1 MWYRT
6 AIDLESLFDRKTEP
20 EKPAPTEKPPV
31 PQDVFSEYV
40 KAEIPK
46 TNNQIVN
53 GLGDHHLILT
63 GTGDIHQG
71 PSHSMYI
78 ARILDE
84 ARKKL
89 SANPELREQYNVHR
103 LPENAYGP
111 EDLVQR
117 RSEKRGPNDAPFHQE
132 DAVTEILH
140 DYFDQGIRISNMAGI
155 MSVNAAHVPSLM
167 QIQKIF
173 EIINLLDPK
182 PKEVHVTINTDKGQ
196 FFEFYDLY
204 DIGDLKRDILEFKI
218 HGQRQQS
225 TMREWRRL

>member
-6 AIDLESLFDRKTEP
+6 AIDLGSLFGRKTET
-20 EKPAPTEKPPV
+20 EKPAPTQKPPV

-40 KAEIPK
+40 KAEIPR
-46 TNNQIVN
+46 TNNEIIN

-71 PSHSMYI
+71 VSHSMYVG
-78 ARILDE
+78 RILDE

-89 SANPELREQYNVHR
+89 SANPELREQYNVHN

-111 EDLVQR
+111 EDLTQIRNER
-117 RSEKRGPNDAPFHQE
+117 RNPDDPIFYQE

-155 MSVNAAHVPSLM
+155 MSVNAAHIPSLM
-167 QIQKIF
+167 QIQKIY

-182 PKEVHVTINTDKGQ
+182 PKEIQVKIITDKGQ
-196 FFEFYDLY
+196 FFEFYDLD
-204 DIGDLKRDILEFKI
+204 DIGELKRDILEFKI

>member
-1 MWYRT
+1 VWYRT
-6 AIDLESLFDRKTEP
+6 AIDLGSLFGLKETP
-20 EKPAPTEKPPV
+20 PPPPSKPDV
-31 PQDVFSEYV
+31 PNDVFKEYV
-40 KAEIPK
+40 RQSIPRPIS
-46 TNNQIVN
+46 QIET
-53 GLGDHHLILT
+53 GLGDQHLILT

-71 PSHSMYI
+71 VSHSMFLD
-78 ARILDE
+78 RILEE

-89 SANPELREQYNVHR
+89 NQNSELSEQYNLSR

-117 RSEKRGPNDAPFHQE
+117 RKQNLGPNENYYQE

-155 MSVNAAHVPSLM
+155 MSVNAVHLPSLM

-173 EIINLLDPK
+173 EIIHLLQPNTIQFDIK
-182 PKEVHVTINTDKGQ
+182 ADKNQFREV
-196 FFEFYDLY
+196 Y
-204 DIGDLKRDILEFKI
+204 DIDDVADFKRDILEFKI

-225 TMREWRRL
+225 TMRDWRRL

>member
-6 AIDLESLFDRKTEP
+6 AIDLGSLFGRKKP
-20 EKPAPTEKPPV
+20 EETPPPPPSKPDV
-31 PQDVFSEYV
+31 PNDVFKEYV
-40 KAEIPK
+40 RQSIPRPIS
-46 TNNQIVN
+46 QIET
-53 GLGDHHLILT
+53 GLGDQHLILT
-63 GTGDIHQG
+63 GTGDLHQG
-71 PSHSMYI
+71 VSHSMFLD
-78 ARILDE
+78 RVLDE
-84 ARKKL
+84 ARKKINQ
-89 SANPELREQYNVHR
+89 NPELREQYNVHR

-117 RSEKRGPNDAPFHQE
+117 RKQNLGPNENYYQE

-155 MSVNAAHVPSLM
+155 MSVNAVHLPSLM

-173 EIINLLDPK
+173 EIIHLLQPNTIQFDIK
-182 PKEVHVTINTDKGQ
+182 SDKNQFREV
-196 FFEFYDLY
+196 Y
-204 DIGDLKRDILEFKI
+204 DIDDVADFKRDILEFKI

>member
-6 AIDLESLFDRKTEP
+6 AIDLGSLFGLKETTP
-20 EKPAPTEKPPV
+20 PTPSKPDV
-31 PQDVFSEYV
+31 PNDVFKEYV
-40 KAEIPK
+40 RQSIPRPIS
-46 TNNQIVN
+46 QIET
-53 GLGDHHLILT
+53 GLGDQHLILT
-63 GTGDIHQG
+63 GTGDLHQG
-71 PSHSMYI
+71 VSHSMFLD
-78 ARILDE
+78 RVLDE
-84 ARKKL
+84 ARKKINQ
-89 SANPELREQYNVHR
+89 NPELKEQYNVSR

-117 RSEKRGPNDAPFHQE
+117 RKQNLGANESYYQE

-155 MSVNAAHVPSLM
+155 MSVNAVHLPSLM

-173 EIINLLDPK
+173 EIIHLLQPN
-182 PKEVHVTINTDKGQ
+182 TIQFDIKADKGQ
-196 FFEFYDLY
+196 FREVY
-204 DIGDLKRDILEFKI
+204 DIDDVADFKRDILEFKI

>member
-1 MWYRT
+1 VWYRT
-6 AIDLESLFDRKTEP
+6 AIDLGSLFGLKETP
-20 EKPAPTEKPPV
+20 PPPPSKPDV
-31 PQDVFSEYV
+31 PNDVFKEYV
-40 KAEIPK
+40 KQSIPRPASEIW
-46 TNNQIVN
+46 T
-53 GLGDHHLILT
+53 GSGDQHLVLT

-71 PSHSMYI
+71 VSHSMF
-78 ARILDE
+78 LDRVLEE

-89 SANPELREQYNVHR
+89 NQNSELSEQYNLSR

-117 RSEKRGPNDAPFHQE
+117 RKQNLGPNENYYQE

-155 MSVNAAHVPSLM
+155 MSVNAVHLPSLM

-173 EIINLLDPK
+173 EIIHLLQPNTIQFDIK
-182 PKEVHVTINTDKGQ
+182 ADKNQFREV
-196 FFEFYDLY
+196 Y
-204 DIGDLKRDILEFKI
+204 DIDDVADFKRDILEFKI

-225 TMREWRRL
+225 TMRDWRRL

>member
-6 AIDLESLFDRKTEP
+6 AIDLGKFFDIKETSNIAAQSSQ
-20 EKPAPTEKPPV
+20 KPDLPN
-31 PQDVFSEYV
+31 DIFREYV
-40 KAEIPK
+40 KQSIPRPASEIW
-46 TNNQIVN
+46 T
-53 GLGDHHLILT
+53 GSGDQHLVLT

-71 PSHSMYI
+71 VSHSMF
-78 ARILDE
+78 LDRVLEE

-89 SANPELREQYNVHR
+89 NQNSELSEQYNLSR

-117 RSEKRGPNDAPFHQE
+117 RKQNLGPNENYYQE

-155 MSVNAAHVPSLM
+155 MSVNAVHLPSLM

-173 EIINLLDPK
+173 EIIHLLQPNTIQFDIK
-182 PKEVHVTINTDKGQ
+182 ADKNQFREV
-196 FFEFYDLY
+196 Y
-204 DIGDLKRDILEFKI
+204 DIDDVADFKRDILEFKI

-225 TMREWRRL
+225 TMRDWRRL

>member
-1 MWYRT
+1 VWYRT
-6 AIDLESLFDRKTEP
+6 AINLGSLFGLKETP
-20 EKPAPTEKPPV
+20 PPPPSKPDV
-31 PQDVFSEYV
+31 PNDVFKEYV
-40 KAEIPK
+40 KQSIPRPTSEIW
-46 TNNQIVN
+46 T
-53 GLGDHHLILT
+53 GSGDQHLVLT

-71 PSHSMYI
+71 VSHSMFLD
-78 ARILDE
+78 RILDE

-89 SANPELREQYNVHR
+89 NQNPELSEQYNLSR

-117 RSEKRGPNDAPFHQE
+117 RKQNLGPNENYYQE

-155 MSVNAAHVPSLM
+155 MSVNAVHLPSLM

-173 EIINLLDPK
+173 EIIHLLQPNTIQFDIK
-182 PKEVHVTINTDKGQ
+182 ADKNQFREV
-196 FFEFYDLY
+196 Y
-204 DIGDLKRDILEFKI
+204 DIDDVADFKRDILEFKI

-225 TMREWRRL
+225 TMRDWRRL

>member
-1 MWYRT
+1 VWYRT
-6 AIDLESLFDRKTEP
+6 AIDLESLFGGKETP
-20 EKPAPTEKPPV
+20 PPPPSKPDV
-31 PQDVFSEYV
+31 PSDVFKEYV
-40 KAEIPK
+40 KQSIPRPTSEIW
-46 TNNQIVN
+46 T
-53 GLGDHHLILT
+53 GSGDQHLILT
-63 GTGDIHQG
+63 GTGDLHQG
-71 PSHSMYI
+71 VSHSMFLN
-78 ARILDE
+78 RILDE

-89 SANPELREQYNVHR
+89 NQNPELNEKYNLSK

-117 RSEKRGPNDAPFHQE
+117 RSEKRGPNDAPFHPE

-155 MSVNAAHVPSLM
+155 MSVNAAHVPSLT
-167 QIQKIF
+167 QIQKIY

-182 PKEVHVTINTDKGQ
+182 PKEIQLKIITDKGH
-196 FFEFYDLY
+196 FFEFYDLD